1 MSGKGK
7 LETELVSLLD
17 SFARLPQRNKTLL
30 AYIQLWPP
38 HPSQSVLLGKVE
50 HQHGKAEVLYV

>member
-1 MSGKGK
+1 MCGKDK

-17 SFARLPQRNKTLL
+17 SFARLPQRNKTFL

-38 HPSQSVLLGKVE
+38 HPSQSVFPGKVE
-50 HQHGKAEVLYV
+50 LQHGEAEALYV